1 MSTPSGCGAKTGR
14 NQIRFAGENLACSGV
29 AVLDHSHGHTSNH
42 TSSCCHLRSCEHG
55 QCCSCKDLDAWC
67 DSRTA
72 RIGCASALGTTTET
86 GCAASEAEDDGGA
99 SGCASTHSELCCC
112 RHFLLQS
119 VSCCCV
125 C

>member
-14 NQIRFAGENLACSGV
+14 NQTGFAGENLACSGV
-29 AVLDHSHGHTSNH
+29 AVLGRSHGHILNH

-55 QCCSCKDLDAWC
+55 QCCSCEDHAWC

-72 RIGCASALGTTTET
+72 RICCASASGTTTET
-86 GCAASEAEDDGGA
+86 GCAASAAEGDGGA
-99 SGCASTHSELCCC
+99 SGCASRHSELCCY

-119 VSCCCV
+119 VSCCYV